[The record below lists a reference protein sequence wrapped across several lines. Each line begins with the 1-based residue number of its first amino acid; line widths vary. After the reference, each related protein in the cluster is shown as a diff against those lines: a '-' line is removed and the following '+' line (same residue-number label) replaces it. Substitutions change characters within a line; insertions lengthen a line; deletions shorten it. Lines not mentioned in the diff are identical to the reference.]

1 MKALILLTGIA
12 LFTSGFISNEFNHST
27 TAVVKKVKPSS
38 QHFNY
43 FRVHRQKDDASLTWS
58 VANPME
64 AASFQI
70 LFSYDGQYWYEVE
83 TIPAT
88 GAAVNKYRDATCQP
102 GTTHYKIV
110 AIQKDFSMV
119 ESTVETVKIMKR
131 G

>member
-12 LFTSGFISNEFNHST
+12 LFSSGFISNEFNHSS
-27 TAVVKKVKPSS
+27 AVVVKKAKPSN

-43 FRVHRQKDDASLTWS
+43 FRVHRMANDASLNWS
-58 VANPME
+58 VGNPMD
-64 AASFQI
+64 AASFMI
-70 LFSYDGQYWYEVE
+70 MFSYDGQYWYEVE

-88 GAAVNKYRDATCQP
+88 GGAAYKYRDVTCQP

-119 ESTVETVKIMKR
+119 ESPVETVKIMKR

>member
-12 LFTSGFISNEFNHST
+12 LFTSGFISNEFDRSA
-27 TAVVKKVKPSS
+27 TAVVKKARPSN

-43 FRVHRQKDDASLTWS
+43 FRAHRMANDASLNWS
-58 VANPME
+58 IGNPVD
-64 AASFQI
+64 AASFMI

-88 GAAVNKYRDATCQP
+88 GASVYKYRDVTCQP
-102 GTTHYKIV
+102 GITHYKIV
-110 AIQKDFSMV
+110 AIQKDLSSA
-119 ESTVETVKIMKR
+119 ESTVETVRIVKR

>member
-1 MKALILLTGIA
+1 MKAIILLTGIA
-12 LFTSGFISNEFNHST
+12 LFTSGFISNEFAQST
-27 TAVVKKVKPSS
+27 TAVVKKAKPSN

-43 FRVHRQKDDASLTWS
+43 FRVHRMASDASLNWS

-64 AASFQI
+64 AASFMI
-70 LFSYDGQYWYEVE
+70 MFSYDGQYWYEVE

-88 GAAVNKYRDATCQP
+88 GATVYRYRDATILP

-110 AIQKDFSMV
+110 AIQKDLSMV
-119 ESTVETVKIMKR
+119 ESAVETIKIMKR